1 MPGGTTTSTS
11 YTRRMPMS
19 SHVITARKWN
29 EVLKPYLL
37 AAALAGV
44 ALLAATGLWQFDAG
58 DEVAPPASSGRVTT
72 SSVVGEGPTMT
83 FYLVDSEQ
91 QAGDV
96 LAMEDE
102 AALIRESAGE
112 LSPQDIMILV
122 AEDAQALTH
131 ALLLYNHTEQI
142 RTDSGLTTRL
152 IDLRGG
158 Q

>member
-1 MPGGTTTSTS
+1 MT
-11 YTRRMPMS
+11 MS

-29 EVLKPYLL
+29 EGRKPYLL
-37 AAALAGV
+37 AAALAGL

-58 DEVAPPASSGRVTT
+58 REAAPSASSGRVTT
-72 SSVVGEGPTMT
+72 SSSVVGEQPPMT
-83 FYLVDSEQ
+83 FYLVSSEQ
-91 QAGDV
+91 QAEEV

-112 LSPQDIMILV
+112 QSPQDTMILV
-122 AEDAQALTH
+122 AADADGLTQ

-142 RTDSGLTTRL
+142 RTDSGLATRL

-158 Q
+158 H